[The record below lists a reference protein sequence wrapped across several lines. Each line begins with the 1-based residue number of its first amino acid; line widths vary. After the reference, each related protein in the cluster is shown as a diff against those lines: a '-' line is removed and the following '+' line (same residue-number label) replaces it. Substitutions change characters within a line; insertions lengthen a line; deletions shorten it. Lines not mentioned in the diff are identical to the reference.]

1 MSSTREKKYREL
13 TTTPLGERREKCH
26 QELECVLIN
35 GDKKKYLGIFV
46 YLVEQTKHNKME
58 VLTNPENCKLM
69 SYWLSPYL
77 IRA

>member
-1 MSSTREKKYREL
+1 MPSGTRMRPYK
-13 TTTPLGERREKCH
+13 RR
-26 QELECVLIN
+26 Q
-35 GDKKKYLGIFV
+35 KKYLGIFV